1 MSYVVR
7 PGSGAARAIEYLQRV
22 GSATPQELAEGA
34 GIAPKSLATL
44 IRGAIRAG
52 LIERTG
58 KSNAIVYSMPGPV
71 VEDPPPVF
79 NLALW
84 LDGELTI
91 CGAEQHDNGSVV
103 LKRDQVEHLRVFL
116 GAA

>member
-7 PGSGAARAIEYLQRV
+7 PGSGAARAIEYLQRG
-22 GSATPQELAEGA
+22 GSASPSELAEGA
-34 GIAPKSLATL
+34 QIGAGSLATL

-58 KSNAIVYSMPGPV
+58 KSNAIVYSLPGPS

-103 LKRDQVEHLRVFL
+103 LKRDQVAQLRVFL
-116 GAA
+116 AP